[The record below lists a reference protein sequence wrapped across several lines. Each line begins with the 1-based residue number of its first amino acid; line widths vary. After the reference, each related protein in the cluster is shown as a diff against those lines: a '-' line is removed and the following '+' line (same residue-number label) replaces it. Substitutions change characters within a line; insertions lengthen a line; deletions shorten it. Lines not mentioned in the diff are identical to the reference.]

1 MTLSHCPP
9 TAMASNAPACTAN
22 AAVAR
27 SSSASKTCSPTPRA
41 AAHDAS
47 VTQPAA
53 RPPTVDESPT
63 SKRTRPPNDKA
74 DGDDNSTPHPQQ
86 VGPNQTVT
94 LGPNR
99 VDTANLHNIDPE
111 NQVPPRDLLPARQ
124 QRVAPYLYSAADIAA
139 LMAAARFLNPPL
151 RAATYETF
159 IGLLSVTGLRLGEA
173 LALNRDDLD
182 KKRLLLTVRH
192 AKGGGRKVPLHE
204 TTIRALQG
212 YFDCVDRHFPQPVSP
227 SVFVSIR
234 GTRMNKDSIH
244 ATFPILIDRAG
255 LTGRGQRPRPRI
267 HDLRHSMA
275 VRQLMDWH
283 QQHADVDARIPLLS
297 AVLGHSDPTSTYWY
311 LQAAPELFA
320 IVGRR
325 LEGFLG
331 ELP

>member
-1 MTLSHCPP
+1 MTDLS
-9 TAMASNAPACTAN
+9 
-22 AAVAR
+22 AAVDSYLAMRRGLGFKLVDAGSLLPDFAR
-27 SSSASKTCSPTPRA
+27 YLQHNGAQHVSTELALA
-41 AAHDAS
+41 WA
-47 VTQPAA
+47 TQPVN
-53 RPPTVDESPT
+53 TSPVWW
-63 SKRTRPPNDKA
+63 RQRLGIVRGFA
-74 DGDDNSTPHPQQ
+74 DY
-86 VGPNQTVT
+86 
-94 LGPNR
+94 LR
-99 VDTANLHNIDPE
+99 NIDPDTE
-111 NQVPPRDLLPARQ
+111 VPPRDLLPARQ
-124 QRVAPYLYSAADIAA
+124 QRVAPYVYSAADIAA
-139 LMAAARFLNPPL
+139 LMAAARSLNPPL

-182 KKRLLLTVRH
+182 KKRLLLTVRR
-192 AKGGGRKVPLHE
+192 AKRGGRQVPLHN

-244 ATFPILIDRAG
+244 ATFPVLVNKAG

-283 QQHADVDARIPLLS
+283 QQRVDVDARIPLLS
-297 AVLGHSDPTSTYWY
+297 AVLGHSDPASTYWY
-311 LQAAPELFA
+311 LQAAPELFT
-320 IVGRR
+320 IIGRR
-325 LEGFLG
+325 LEEFLG